1 MAVSVVN
8 MIPNALSNE
17 TFQDSEPNLAVNPAN
32 PLEIAGTAFTVDPGG
47 GSNAPI
53 FVSSDGG
60 QTWSLNLILP
70 SVAGSFVGTFD
81 ITLRFAASGLLYLAF
96 LRQPSTGL
104 RLDVLRT
111 GNFSTPSP
119 APTILVDAD
128 TSPGPDQ
135 PFIQAATQLG
145 GNGAFHDH
153 VYIGDNDRPGTSTR
167 TSTVEFSNDAANATP
182 PSPSGFVKQ
191 IVESRGTAFQD
202 APQVRPAIHPDG
214 TVYIAFSAWRT
225 SISGG
230 HGCDIVVVRDDGW
243 ATGGSPFSALSEP
256 GAPAGDGKVGVRV
269 AKSVSVPFFAFIGQQ
284 RIGGDVAI
292 AVDPRNSSNL
302 YISWGDTSS
311 GTYTI
316 RVRRSQDR
324 GATWSGDLRTLT
336 NATNASLAIN
346 SRGVVG
352 LLYQQV
358 TGSGTSQRWVTHLER
373 TSNDFAT
380 ITDLVLAT
388 VPASTPGKSF
398 DPYVG
403 DYDYVLALGKDFYG
417 IFSANNTPDP
427 ANFPNGVT
435 FQRNTNPATKTLRN
449 LAGTGTVAASIDPFF
464 FKVTSLDANR
474 DFYVRDW
481 TDNATSGDNG
491 VEPSTHPYFFTTSDV
506 WNRRSNAPGPFN
518 ANDQP
523 TNENPRNGSG
533 VHGRNWAFARIR
545 RNATGVA
552 DTVNAKFLFSEFGT
566 GSNFQVAG
574 AATGTNVPFAAS
586 ELVKTSA
593 SHQWQLPATT
603 SSHLCLAVETSTAT
617 DPIVAPSLLGHA
629 PGWPTTDLMV
639 LNDNNKAQR
648 NMGVYPVSGSTPL
661 EYFVIVHN
669 AALLVRDVILDYGVA
684 PQAREFLRELA
695 LAEVGGKARGTKLS
709 GTLILNAMQPGENRW
724 VRIRLPAVA
733 KAQGPLPVVFFER
746 HGTSRVNGFAVAPQP
761 AEPSLAGGANALFH
775 ADVLRRAAALFGLE
789 KADAAAD
796 AAEKRVREGRID
808 PAGYAKLLKGDLP
821 LLEEVAKHS
830 SFRRDVFAAAA
841 AATTL
846 GQVIGKAAAV
856 TNSHSNLLQALD
868 AGLTAGQKAHGD
880 TADIVQTVS
889 WMLAVL
895 RRHKLTAALKAV
907 EQPSKKFVS
916 AYEHGRVGAD
926 GYPTYVRQVLP
937 ALEKLGSKGQSIKD
951 ALAAMKANLG
961 DPRLLQG
968 AHHRL
973 VAAIDAEA

>member
-53 FVSSDGG
+53 FVSTDGG

-135 PFIQAATQLG
+135 PFIQVATQLG

-214 TVYIAFSAWRT
+214 RPRRRLGDGREPVQCPLRARRAGRRRQGRRQGREERLGAVLRVHRAAADRRRRLDRGRSSQQLEPLHRLGRHEQRHVHDPRPPLAGPRRNLVGRPADPHERDECVSRDQLAWRRRPAL
-225 SISGG
+225 SAGNG
-230 HGCDIVVVRDDGW
+230 KRHFAALGDAPRANLERLRDDHRPR
-243 ATGGSPFSALSEP
+243 ARD
-256 GAPAGDGKVGVRV
+256 GAGVDARQELR
-269 AKSVSVPFFAFIGQQ
+269 P
-284 RIGGDVAI
+284 
-292 AVDPRNSSNL
+292 L
-302 YISWGDTSS
+302 
-311 GTYTI
+311 
-316 RVRRSQDR
+316 RRR
-324 GATWSGDLRTLT
+324 LRLR
-336 NATNASLAIN
+336 ARA
-346 SRGVVG
+346 REG
-352 LLYQQV
+352 LLRDLLGEQHA
-358 TGSGTSQRWVTHLER
+358 GSGELPER
-373 TSNDFAT
+373 RY
-380 ITDLVLAT
+380 L
-388 VPASTPGKSF
+388 PA
-398 DPYVG
+398 
-403 DYDYVLALGKDFYG
+403 
-417 IFSANNTPDP
+417 
-427 ANFPNGVT
+427 
-435 FQRNTNPATKTLRN
+435 
-449 LAGTGTVAASIDPFF
+449 
-464 FKVTSLDANR
+464 LDSNR

-481 TDNATSGDNG
+481 TDNATSGDDG

-586 ELVKTSA
+586 ELVKTSPA
-593 SHQWQLPATT
+593 HQWQLPATT